1 VTKAHVH
8 SRSALL
14 DHLDARTAT
23 AIGRLLADRDIHMFQ
38 IRSVGAAVNATPADA
53 TAYAHRTQNF
63 ALSATINESRRV
75 HAEQTWTELGS
86 HAVYLGFETHG
97 DATSLAK
104 AYPPATLA
112 RLRAVKAAYDPD
124 NIFRTTFPISPLMRS
139 STSASNARS
148 SPGDRRPDETIA
160 ELS

>member
-1 VTKAHVH
+1 MR

-14 DHLDARTAT
+14 DHLDAHTAT

-75 HAEQTWTELGS
+75 HAVQTWTELGS

-112 RLRAVKAAYDPD
+112 RLRAVKTAYDPD

-139 STSASNARS
+139 PTSGSNARS
-148 SPGDRRPDETIA
+148 SPGDRCPDETIA

>member
-1 VTKAHVH
+1 
-8 SRSALL
+8 
-14 DHLDARTAT
+14 
-23 AIGRLLADRDIHMFQ
+23 MFQ
-38 IRSVGAAVNATPADA
+38 IRSVGASVNATPADA

-63 ALSATINESRRV
+63 ALSATINESRCA
-75 HAEQTWTELGS
+75 HAEQTWTQLDS
-86 HAVYLGFETHG
+86 DAIYLGFKTHG

-124 NIFRTTFPISPLMRS
+124 NIFHTSFPIPPAQPLPHTSGSKYRS
-139 STSASNARS
+139 AQGHRS
-148 SPGDRRPDETIA
+148 PDETTA

>member
-1 VTKAHVH
+1 MR

-38 IRSVGAAVNATPADA
+38 IRSVGAAVNATP
-53 TAYAHRTQNF
+53 AYAHRTQNF

-104 AYPPATLA
+104 AYPPTTLA

-148 SPGDRRPDETIA
+148 SPGDRRADETIA